1 MRVRPALRLH
11 EYTCKER
18 LATQTKGR
26 AGAKAPVGN
35 SRSPTSVLVKQG
47 AGPRAKMQETQWGWP
62 AWEELTPSF
71 S

>member
-35 SRSPTSVLVKQG
+35 SRSPPHQFWSSKGQGPELRCKRRRG
-47 AGPRAKMQETQWGWP
+47 AGLRGR
-62 AWEELTPSF
+62 S
-71 S
+71 

>member
-35 SRSPTSVLVKQG
+35 SRSPPPLSFGQARG
-47 AGPRAKMQETQWGWP
+47 RA
-62 AWEELTPSF
+62 PS
-71 S
+71 